1 VLAVPPLGALT
12 PTVLLAPL
20 AIPVC
25 AALLFFT
32 RWGLG
37 FRDVGE
43 SAAAA
48 RIAGLNVTALQTS
61 AIVLG
66 LRWYLPSMR
75 PPGLSDSRGQQ

>member
-1 VLAVPPLGALT
+1 MLAVPPLGALT

-37 FRDVGE
+37 FRVVGE

-48 RIAGLNVTALQTS
+48 GIAGLNVTALQTS
-61 AIVLG
+61 AIVQG